1 MEQRRSASGQRH
13 DRFHSARRD
22 PRLCVLEGLH
32 AIKHALRFAAP
43 IEEVVTRDVDEL
55 GKLAAELAPDVAA
68 KILNLAACVPVA
80 EYDALAP
87 LAHPTG
93 VMAIAR
99 RRVWTAED
107 VLASRDTP
115 VVFLEEP
122 VHLGNVGAVVRVAA
136 AAGAAGVLCSGRH
149 DPWSPE
155 SVRAAAGLHYAVPV
169 ARVEGP
175 PLCPG
180 RLVAFDADAPPLGTL
195 TLPTSAV
202 LAFGSERRGLS
213 DDLLARADIRASL
226 PMRAGVSSL
235 NLATAVAAALYTL
248 RAAQSR

>member
-1 MEQRRSASGQRH
+1 MSESRLRH
-13 DRFHSARRD
+13 ERFRSARRD
-22 PRLCVLEGLH
+22 QRLCILEGLH
-32 AIKHALRFAAP
+32 AIKHALRFDAP
-43 IEEVVTRDVDEL
+43 IEEVVTRD
-55 GKLAAELAPDVAA
+55 AAELEVLASNLAPDMAA
-68 KILNLAACVPVA
+68 RILQLATTVSEA

-99 RRVWTAED
+99 RRTWRVED
-107 VLASRDTP
+107 MLVLREAP
-115 VVFLEEP
+115 VVFLEDP

-136 AAGAAGVLCSGRH
+136 AADAAGVLCSGRH

-175 PLCPG
+175 PECPG
-180 RLVAFDADAPPLGTL
+180 RLVAFDAEAPPLGTVA
-195 TLPTSAV
+195 LPTGAV

-213 DDLLARADIRASL
+213 DELLAKADIRASL
-226 PMRAGVSSL
+226 PMRDGVSSL

-248 RAAQSR
+248 RATESR

>member
-1 MEQRRSASGQRH
+1 VSASSERH
-13 DRFHSARRD
+13 DRFHAARRD
-22 PRLCVLEGLH
+22 RRLCVLEGLH
-32 AIKHALRFAAP
+32 AIKHALRFDAP
-43 IEEVVTRDVDEL
+43 VEEVVTRDADEL
-55 GKLAAELAPDVAA
+55 EQLAAELAPDVAA
-68 KILNLAACVPVA
+68 AILELATTVPVA

-99 RRVWTAED
+99 RRVWEAQDILTAQG
-107 VLASRDTP
+107 SP

-136 AAGAAGVLCSGRH
+136 AAGAAGVLSSGRH

-175 PLCPG
+175 PRCPG
-180 RLVAFDADAPPLGTL
+180 RLVAFDADAPALGTVE
-195 TLPTSAV
+195 LPAGAV

-213 DDLLARADIRASL
+213 DDLLARADVRASL
-226 PMRAGVSSL
+226 PMRDGVSSL

-248 RAAQSR
+248 RATESR

>member
-1 MEQRRSASGQRH
+1 VSSSSERH

-22 PRLCVLEGLH
+22 ASLCVLEGLH
-32 AIKHALRFAAP
+32 AIKHALRFAAH
-43 IEEVVTRDVDEL
+43 IDEVVTRDRDEL
-55 GKLAAELAPDVAA
+55 ETLAAELAPDVAA
-68 KILNLAACVPVA
+68 RILELATGVPKA
-80 EYDALAP
+80 EYDTLAP

-99 RRVWTAED
+99 RQVWMAED
-107 VLASRDTP
+107 ILASRESP

-136 AAGAAGVLCSGRH
+136 AAGAAGVVCSGRH

-175 PLCPG
+175 PSCPG
-180 RLVAFDADAPPLGTL
+180 RLVAFDADAPALGSVE
-195 TLPTSAV
+195 LPVGAV

-213 DDLLARADIRASL
+213 DDVLARADVRASL
-226 PMRAGVSSL
+226 PMRDGVSSL

-248 RAAQSR
+248 RATQPR

>member
-1 MEQRRSASGQRH
+1 MSVSSERH

-32 AIKHALRFAAP
+32 AIKHALRFDAP
-43 IEEVVTRDVDEL
+43 IEQVVTRDVGEL
-55 GKLAAELAPDVAA
+55 ERLAAELAPDVAPR
-68 KILNLAACVPVA
+68 ILELATGVPEA
-80 EYDALAP
+80 EYEALAP

-99 RRVWTAED
+99 RQAWTAED
-107 VLASRDTP
+107 VLASQATP
-115 VVFLEEP
+115 VIFLEEP

-136 AAGAAGVLCSGRH
+136 AADAAGVLCSGRH

-175 PLCPG
+175 PVCPG
-180 RLVAFDADAPPLGTL
+180 RLVAFEADAPTLGSME
-195 TLPTSAV
+195 LPARAV

-213 DDLLARADIRASL
+213 DELLAQADLRASL
-226 PMRAGVSSL
+226 PMRDGVSSL

-248 RAAQSR
+248 RAIQSR